1 MPPDP
6 PTNLCLQRSF
16 SAPQLRNTLCHP
28 FILQE
33 KQWYSCEMLVLPQ
46 AKLQLTVYY
55 CKSHIHLAKKQRKT
69 NFYASEQLKNRP
81 LVCCHHFYGIVALNK
96 CGGKMTCL
104 KRRNKIMSYV
114 RQQRMNKV
122 QIVAIS
128 ESIS

>member
-6 PTNLCLQRSF
+6 PTNSRLQRSF
-16 SAPQLRNTLCHP
+16 SALPHRNTLCHP
-28 FILQE
+28 CILQE
-33 KQWYSCEMLVLPQ
+33 KQWCRCEMLVFPR
-46 AKLQLTVYY
+46 AELQLTVYY

-69 NFYASEQLKNRP
+69 NLYTSEQLKNRP

-114 RQQRMNKV
+114 RQQRMNKG